1 MQKSIIVK
9 ISGGLGNNMFQYAV
23 GRNLALKNNAVL
35 ILDLKDYEKNNKH
48 FFSLLSFPV
57 VAKTNYSDNYAF
69 KFLFPEIQNK
79 IFSILLKMFR
89 FLFKKNVFIE
99 NELFFDN
106 SIFKLKPDLYVSGYF
121 QSERYF
127 EDISNVIKNDF
138 KAELGNSYY
147 EKYILDIAK
156 RNNSIALHV
165 RRGDYLNTNVHGVT
179 TVDYFFSALNYFEEV
194 LNGSLNVCVFS
205 DDVLWAKNNLLFPKS
220 VFIYFADDSGLSLPH
235 IDLILMSKFKHQIIS
250 NSTFSWWSAW
260 LNSNKS
266 KIVIAPKIW
275 FLDSDLQNQS
285 FDLVPYNWVRI

>member
-1 MQKSIIVK
+1 MNKLVVVK
-9 ISGGLGNNMFQYAV
+9 INGGLGNNMFQYAI
-23 GRNLALKNNAVL
+23 GRKLSIKYNAML
-35 ILDLKDYEKNNKH
+35 ILDLKDYDKNNKH

-57 VAKTNYSDNYAF
+57 EAKINYSVNYTF
-69 KFLFPEIQNK
+69 KFLFPEIQTK
-79 IFSILLKMFR
+79 ILSILLKMFR
-89 FLFKKNVFIE
+89 FIFRKNVFIE
-99 NELFFDN
+99 DKLFFDN

-138 KAELGNSYY
+138 RAELGNSYY
-147 EKYILDIAK
+147 EKYILDIAE

-179 TVDYFFSALNYFEEV
+179 TVDYFFRALNYFEEV

-220 VFIYFADDSGLSLPH
+220 VIIYFADDSGLSLPH

-275 FLDSDLQNQS
+275 FLDYHLQNQS
-285 FDLVPYNWVRI
+285 FDLVPNNWIRI

>member
-1 MQKSIIVK
+1 MNKIVVVK
-9 ISGGLGNNMFQYAV
+9 INGGLGNNMFQYAV
-23 GRNLALKNNAVL
+23 GRNLSIKNNAML
-35 ILDLKDYEKNNKH
+35 ILDLKDYDKNNKH

-57 VAKTNYSDNYAF
+57 EAKINYSSKYLL
-69 KFLFPEIQNK
+69 KFFFPENQSK
-79 IFSILLKMFR
+79 IFSILFKIFR
-89 FLFKKNVFIE
+89 LLFNKNVFIE
-99 NELFFDN
+99 DKLFFDN

-127 EDISNVIKNDF
+127 EDITNVIKNDF
-138 KAELGNSYY
+138 NVEVGNLYY
-147 EKYILDIAK
+147 EKNILEIAE

-179 TVDYFFSALNYFEEV
+179 TVDYFFRALNYFEEI

-220 VFIYFADDSGLSLPH
+220 VFIYFADDSSLSLPH

-275 FLDSDLQNQS
+275 FLDNDLQNQS
-285 FDLVPYNWVRI
+285 FDLVPDNWIRI